1 MNKYTCEHAIKVE
14 PEEVKGALYFCEL
27 SEIIDDNGTKRYFQ
41 CNPEKCPLK
50 EGEYDNSL

>member
-1 MNKYTCEHAIKVE
+1 MNKFTCEHAMKIE
-14 PEEVKGALYFCEL
+14 SEEADRTFYFCEL
-27 SEIIDDNGTKRYFQ
+27 SEIIDDDGTKRYFQ

>member
-1 MNKYTCEHAIKVE
+1 MNNTCEHVMKVKSQE
-14 PEEVKGALYFCEL
+14 LDRFFWFCEL
-27 SEIIDDNGTKRYFQ
+27 SEIIEDNGTKRYFQ